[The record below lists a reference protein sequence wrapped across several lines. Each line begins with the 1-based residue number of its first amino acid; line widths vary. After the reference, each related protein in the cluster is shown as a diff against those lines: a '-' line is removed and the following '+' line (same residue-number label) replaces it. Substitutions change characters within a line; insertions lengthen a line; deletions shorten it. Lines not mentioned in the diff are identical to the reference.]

1 MAQDKIEEFKDD
13 AKKAQ
18 ESTEKNVEEKVDSLE
33 NDNSGE
39 EETKEDIQETF
50 EQNLNNK
57 VTDESSEKIHQLP
70 YFYDELRVHR
80 PMSNII
86 SIEQSITR
94 NPTDTFITR
103 IDCFC

>member
-39 EETKEDIQETF
+39 EETKEDIQKTF
-50 EQNLNNK
+50 E
-57 VTDESSEKIHQLP
+57 
-70 YFYDELRVHR
+70 
-80 PMSNII
+80 
-86 SIEQSITR
+86 
-94 NPTDTFITR
+94 
-103 IDCFC
+103 